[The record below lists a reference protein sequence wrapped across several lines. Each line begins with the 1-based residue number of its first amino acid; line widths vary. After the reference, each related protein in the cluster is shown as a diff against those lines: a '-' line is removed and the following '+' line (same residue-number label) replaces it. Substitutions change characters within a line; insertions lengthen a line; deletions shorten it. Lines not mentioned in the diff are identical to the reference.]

1 MIDTETGHNALL
13 CPQCGGNNL
22 HQGAVHVWQR
32 SSEESKTGAYSCA
45 DHARSNVQYDADM
58 GGNPSLRRDGMTIE
72 FECENCNGA
81 PPPHENPAFAERKSY
96 LHIVQHKGTTYL
108 SWNKPPI

>member
-1 MIDTETGHNALL
+1 MIDSETGHNALL

-32 SSEESKTGAYSCA
+32 SNEDSENGTYVCA
-45 DHARSNVQYDADM
+45 QNSISQVQFDANM
-58 GGNPSLRRDGMTIE
+58 GGNPSRRRDGMTIE
-72 FECENCNGA
+72 FECENCGGG
-81 PPPHENPAFAERKSY
+81 PVPHQNPADTKKSY

-108 SWNKPPI
+108 SWDKVPI